1 MNAKTPLP
9 VSSQTQ
15 TAVPLEAVPV
25 IPWKEIV
32 PLSRVLSSIARDSRT
47 EPAIYLYETE
57 VPHGGE

>member
-1 MNAKTPLP
+1 MSTKSPLP
-9 VSSQTQ
+9 AASPTQ
-15 TAVPLEAVPV
+15 TAVPLEVVPV

-47 EPAIYLYETE
+47 EPKIYLDETM